1 GIPPDTYFA
10 NEKKVYTDYSNWS
23 PSNSH
28 DDYTGYYS
36 MEGALAK
43 SINTIAVDVAMQ
55 TGISN
60 VIDLANRMGIKSELP
75 EYPSLALGTP
85 SVSLEEMICVYS
97 EIVNGGRKVKPYYLK
112 AIESSTGQVLEEF
125 QNIQSDEQLARS
137 ENCRIITHMLQ
148 SVIDGGT
155 GSAIRTKWGI
165 DGDFAGKT
173 GTTQDQA
180 DGWFIGMTPKLV
192 AGAWVG
198 GEDQSVHFRT
208 LGAGAGGHTALPIV
222 GQFYS
227 QIYRN
232 SKFKDIRYSRFD
244 QPSGETL
251 AMLDIPPYREVLPLT
266 VKGFFQDLFGRKD
279 TKQETDLRIQE
290 RENRKQAREEA
301 RQDERSEK
309 KPFWQSMKDAF
320 KKKNK

>member
-1 GIPPDTYFA
+1 
-10 NEKKVYTDYSNWS
+10 
-23 PSNSH
+23 
-28 DDYTGYYS
+28 
-36 MEGALAK
+36 
-43 SINTIAVDVAMQ
+43 
-55 TGISN
+55 
-60 VIDLANRMGIKSELP
+60 
-75 EYPSLALGTP
+75 
-85 SVSLEEMICVYS
+85 
-97 EIVNGGRKVKPYYLK
+97 
-112 AIESSTGQVLEEF
+112 
-125 QNIQSDEQLARS
+125 
-137 ENCRIITHMLQ
+137 IITNMLQ

-251 AMLDIPPYREVLPLT
+251 AMLDIPPFREVLPLT
-266 VKGFFQDLFGRKD
+266 VKGFFQDLFGRKE

-290 RENRKQAREEA
+290 RENRQQAREEA
-301 RQDERSEK
+301 KQDARSEK

>member
-1 GIPPDTYFA
+1 M
-10 NEKKVYTDYSNWS
+10 
-23 PSNSH
+23 
-28 DDYTGYYS
+28 TGVQTC
-36 MEGALAK
+36 ALP
-43 SINTIAVDVAMQ
+43 I
-55 TGISN
+55 
-60 VIDLANRMGIKSELP
+60 
-75 EYPSLALGTP
+75 
-85 SVSLEEMICVYS
+85 
-97 EIVNGGRKVKPYYLK
+97 
-112 AIESSTGQVLEEF
+112 
-125 QNIQSDEQLARS
+125 
-137 ENCRIITHMLQ
+137 LQ

-180 DGWFIGMTPKLV
+180 DGWFIGMTPNLV

-227 QIYRN
+227 QIFRN
-232 SKFKDIRYSRFD
+232 SKFQNIRYSRFD

-251 AMLDIPPYREVLPLT
+251 ALLDVPPYLEVLPLT

-279 TKQETDLRIQE
+279 NNENRDLRIQE
-290 RENRKQAREEA
+290 RTDRKEAREEA
-301 RQDERSEK
+301 KQDAQTEK
-309 KPFWQSMKDAF
+309 KPFWKSMKDAF